1 MYLCENY
8 NIMAYDKEIVFKSI
22 LSQIEEG
29 ASLRS
34 VLRQEGMPSSITFY
48 SWIDNDDS
56 KERIIQY
63 TRACEKRAESIFED
77 ILEIADNA
85 SGDKKY
91 TETGEVMD
99 AEYVA
104 RSRIRID
111 ARKWMLGKMQPK
123 KYSDK
128 TILSNDEDNPIN
140 FSILNID
147 PLSDANDNGS
157 T

>member
-1 MYLCENY
+1 MR
-8 NIMAYDKEIVFKSI
+8 YDKEIVFKSI
-22 LSQIEEG
+22 LSEIEEG

-34 VLRQEGMPSSITFY
+34 VLRSDNMPTQKTFFD
-48 SWIDNDDS
+48 WLNNDED
-56 KERIIQY
+56 KVKQY
-63 TRACEKRAESIFED
+63 MRACEVRADSIFED

-91 TETGEVMD
+91 TESGEIMD

-147 PLSDANDNGS
+147 PLSDANDNSS

>member
-1 MYLCENY
+1 MR
-8 NIMAYDKEIVFKSI
+8 YDKEIVFKSI
-22 LSQIEEG
+22 LSEIEEG

-34 VLRQEGMPSSITFY
+34 VLRRDNMPTQKTFFD
-48 SWIDNDDS
+48 WLNNDED
-56 KERIIQY
+56 KVKQY
-63 TRACEKRAESIFED
+63 MRACEVRADSIFED

-91 TETGEVMD
+91 TESGEIMD

-147 PLSDANDNGS
+147 PLSDANDNSS

>member
-1 MYLCENY
+1 
-8 NIMAYDKEIVFKSI
+8 MAYDKEIVFKSI
-22 LSQIEEG
+22 ISQIEEG

-34 VLRQEGMPSSITFY
+34 VLRQEAMPNSVTFY
-48 SWIDNDDS
+48 KWIDDDEE
-56 KERIIQY
+56 KIKHY
-63 TRACEKRAESIFED
+63 ARACEKRAESIFED

-91 TETGEVMD
+91 TESGEIMD
-99 AEYVA
+99 SEYVA